1 MTFDRYRKNLSP
13 TQGNHSWTSS
23 SRSAKFFQAG
33 KDGMGRQKRRRIEAL
48 GVWNSNCF
56 QMSTWQRE
64 PWGKWSFVLPKSN
77 ETLVLGLMLK
87 PHKISSSLWVSA
99 SRISVQSRALPLE
112 TGRSIYLGC
121 HLLAF
126 QVPQCMAW
134 GWSTK
139 GKAIQLRKYQRILD
153 KWLTNA
159 ENINI
164 KKKIVTP
171 FFSCRLGQSSER
183 ICNWQP
189 RRREGVA
196 QRRHLSRPP
205 WSVRPRRIRCL
216 FQRRV
221 SELETMRGTDQLASI
236 GTAIWNRNLLMYWG
250 PIWHGGEFW
259 STDTAEKTEIKFQVK
274 RCFEISVEP

>member
-1 MTFDRYRKNLSP
+1 MFWGRTASMRGQRVSEVPRAQRFFCLGGSTRGLIGQKINLNQPPNHQLKDHHLKSKVTFDRYRKNLSP

-87 PHKISSSLWVSA
+87 PHKISSSHWVSA

-126 QVPQCMAW
+126 QVPQCEAW

-164 KKKIVTP
+164 KKRLYP
-171 FFSCRLGQSSER
+171 HFFLA
-183 ICNWQP
+183 
-189 RRREGVA
+189 V
-196 QRRHLSRPP
+196 
-205 WSVRPRRIRCL
+205 SVRVPNA
-216 FQRRV
+216 FA
-221 SELETMRGTDQLASI
+221 TD
-236 GTAIWNRNLLMYWG
+236 N
-250 PIWHGGEFW
+250 HGGAKE
-259 STDTAEKTEIKFQVK
+259 SHKGAT
-274 RCFEISVEP
+274 CHGPL